1 MLRVHVKGGST
12 VGKNTAKP
20 VKIATI
26 LAVISIVAITV
37 VGCSVLILVISD
49 FNRPHGFPSK
59 IEYYTTLWTDRGS
72 VIEKPFR
79 ETTSDRGNDLFV
91 GVVRNASRQSTT
103 TISYEHVNSQSQAAS
118 VFQEIVTAAKNN
130 GYKERP
136 SNSTDPNT
144 LPYADEYWLGVNNL
158 TFSSKAIQYYQD
170 FGLLIYVVE
179 QQDF

>member
-1 MLRVHVKGGST
+1 M
-12 VGKNTAKP
+12 GKNTTKL

-37 VGCSVLILVISD
+37 AGCSGLILLISD
-49 FNRPHGFPSK
+49 LNRPMPGFPSK
-59 IEYYTTLWTDRGS
+59 SEYYNGLWTHRGS
-72 VIEKPFR
+72 VIEKPFNW
-79 ETTSDRGNDLFV
+79 TTSDRGNDLFV
-91 GVVRNASRQSTT
+91 GVVRNASSQSTT

-170 FGLLIYVVE
+170 FGGLIYVVE
-179 QQDF
+179 QQDFSYG